1 MSVIQSYC
9 CKDSDYCLNYNALR
23 GDFVSVE
30 SGEGLDADALDVEA
44 GAAEDVEPHDEL
56 GAGGGVDDFAFES
69 HEAARARLLRGR
81 PGGGDVLRFL
91 RVCRSCRG

>member
-44 GAAEDVEPHDEL
+44 GAAEDVEPNDEL
-56 GAGGGVDDFAFES
+56 GAGGSVDDFAFET
-69 HEAARARLLRGR
+69 HEAATHDFYA
-81 PGGGDVLRFL
+81 VAA
-91 RVCRSCRG
+91 V